1 MKERVCPLAIKL
13 FSPTTKSKDL
23 SGAIPPPSA
32 DKPHFA
38 VFVRLMRIVSVLVSQ
53 FFSSL
58 VRQPLVSLQ
67 SVCVCMH
74 VCTCVHVCAC
84 VCMCVHVC
92 TCVCMCVH
100 VRACVCMCVH
110 VRVCVYMCVHVCT
123 YVCVLCSLCR

>member
-67 SVCVCMH
+67 FVCLH
-74 VCTCVHVCAC
+74 ACVHMCAR

-92 TCVCMCVH
+92 TCAYMCVH
-100 VRACVCMCVH
+100 VRACACMCLHVCTCVCMCVCPLFL
-110 VRVCVYMCVHVCT
+110 V
-123 YVCVLCSLCR
+123 